1 MAGHLFVAAHGRS
14 RSLGIGSLAYAIFP
28 RASAAITYGAVIVA
42 FLWNLVAALLG
53 APGWLVRVSPFAHVA
68 LVPAAPF
75 RPGPAV
81 SMVAAAALC
90 AVVSGEIFRPRDL
103 TGA

>member
-1 MAGHLFVAAHGRS
+1 
-14 RSLGIGSLAYAIFP
+14 
-28 RASAAITYGAVIVA
+28 
-42 FLWNLVAALLG
+42 
-53 APGWLVRVSPFAHVA
+53 